1 MPGRGAGR
9 RLGAIH
15 AGAGP
20 GPGAL
25 FVRRR
30 HGAFPLR
37 DQRIK
42 FSSMA
47 ATLSPSPPRKMPS
60 LQRRTELGLVLLAA
74 LVTVSA
80 YTLAWFGT
88 NGSLPPTLNVWLAVV
103 IGLGLVAHLFT
114 RWLAPRADPV
124 MLPTVVLLNGL
135 GWVMIARL
143 DPREALMQAVWTAVG
158 VAIYVATLALVRRSR
173 DLERYRYLMALAG
186 VVLLLLPLVPHLG
199 LDINGARLWI
209 RLGPLTFQ
217 PVEVA
222 QIALV
227 VFFASSFGEKRELLS
242 NPTMRVGNHLLPD
255 PRIAGPIVAA
265 WALSMLVMTAE
276 RNVGFALLIFV
287 LFLAMLWVAT
297 GRIAFLAV
305 GMVLF
310 AVGAWVGSILFAQV
324 NERITVWL
332 DPWRYADTIG
342 YQLVQ
347 AQYALG
353 TGGVTGTGLGLGH
366 PLYIPVV
373 TSDFIFAAFGE
384 ELGLLGTSA
393 LVAAFLV
400 LVAIGFRTALRA
412 RTDFSK
418 LMAAGL
424 TAVLG
429 FQSFF
434 IMAGIARLLPLTGVT
449 LPFVAYGGSSLVS
462 SYLLV
467 GLLTRISDESADA

>member
-1 MPGRGAGR
+1 MNTTDRRAADPAVAARPGMFG
-9 RLGAIH
+9 
-15 AGAGP
+15 
-20 GPGAL
+20 
-25 FVRRR
+25 
-30 HGAFPLR
+30 
-37 DQRIK
+37 Q
-42 FSSMA
+42 MA
-47 ATLSPSPPRKMPS
+47 ATLASTRPRRAPAV
-60 LQRRTELGLVLLAA
+60 QRRTELGLVLLAA
-74 LVTVSA
+74 LVTVAA
-80 YTLAWFGT
+80 YTLTWFGLK
-88 NGSLPPTLNVWLAVV
+88 GRLSSTLDIWLAVV
-103 IGLGLVAHLFT
+103 VGLGLVAHLFT

-124 MLPTVVLLNGL
+124 LVPTVVLLNGL

-143 DPREALMQAVWTAVG
+143 DVHEALMQAVWSTVG
-158 VAIYVATLALVRRSR
+158 VGVYVVTLALVRRSR

-199 LDINGARLWI
+199 LNINGARLWI
-209 RLGPLTFQ
+209 KLGPLTFQ
-217 PVEVA
+217 PVQVA

-242 NPTMRVGNHLLPD
+242 NPTMRIGNHLLPD

-310 AVGAWVGSILFAQV
+310 GVGAWVGSLLFSQV

-332 DPWRYADTIG
+332 NPWAYANGIG

-366 PLYIPVV
+366 PYYIPVV

-393 LVAAFLV
+393 LLVAFLV
-400 LVAIGFRTALRA
+400 LVAVGFRTALRA
-412 RTDFSK
+412 RADFSK

-467 GLLTRISDESADA
+467 ALLVRVSHESASA